1 MPPRVK
7 TDFRSGKPVRTYSY
21 VEDRPTSAE
30 QRLDTFIKNNPQGDD
45 RNTTMPGIKSIV
57 TDMPAKFQ
65 RGFEFDEKGRLV
77 NPTPG
82 KKSRYFRADG
92 SLNATGL
99 SILADYSDN
108 RPEYSRQMNR
118 FRRSSPEMMQAYA
131 SRFPLENFATEVLPN
146 LIPFGIGLVNR
157 GITAAKNKASGIG
170 LDTLSERGDV
180 LGAIAR
186 TGLDIASA
194 FTPEQAE
201 NLNINIAA
209 KTPITEE
216 LKKENILKGDQ
227 TPLDPQFQDLD
238 SPTIFDNEDAMRAVM
253 QDFPGDDP
261 FAYDP
266 NPFPLGTREY
276 VQRQEELNRTGYP
289 DYFNRRDNIAK
300 QVEKETEQT
309 VPGVIDIAS
318 TKDINISGDPNE
330 ETEGIREQIDINT
343 IDPNVDIFTDSA
355 FMGAGPNFPAGG
367 VGDGN
372 SPTGLNFY
380 GGDTAFANTPEGRAA
395 LKKLRSDQNQSY
407 INMSGI
413 VGNKADG
420 GSMDSYDN
428 MSTYQKLK
436 IMADSLGQ

>member
-1 MPPRVK
+1 MAVVIGSGKDAYRYNPENPRDVSNRVEPLRAPAQLPNIPDNLVTNK
-7 TDFRSGKPVRTYSY
+7 MRLQNIVDNKDIYKNLPSQERPGMNVYQDMMQDFRTSTPEAMQTY
-21 VEDRPTSAE
+21 
-30 QRLDTFIKNNPQGDD
+30 
-45 RNTTMPGIKSIV
+45 
-57 TDMPAKFQ
+57 
-65 RGFEFDEKGRLV
+65 
-77 NPTPG
+77 
-82 KKSRYFRADG
+82 AD
-92 SLNATGL
+92 
-99 SILADYSDN
+99 
-108 RPEYSRQMNR
+108 
-118 FRRSSPEMMQAYA
+118 
-131 SRFPLENFATEVLPN
+131 RFPLAQFAMKMGPMIAGAATG
-146 LIPFGIGLVNR
+146 IPFGLMDLYE
-157 GITAAKNKASGIG
+157 KSKDKASEIG
-170 LDTLSERGDV
+170 LDTLSERGDI

-216 LKKENILKGDQ
+216 LKKANILKGKQ

-276 VQRQEELNRTGYP
+276 IQRQEELNRTGYP
-289 DYFNRRDNIAK
+289 DYFNRRDNIAE
-300 QVEKETEQT
+300 QVEQETEQT

-318 TKDINISGDPNE
+318 TEDINISGDPNE
-330 ETEGIREQIDINT
+330 ETEGLRRQIDMNT
-343 IDPNVDIFTDSA
+343 VDPNVDIFTDSA

-372 SPTGLNFY
+372 SPSGLNFY
-380 GGDTAFANTPEGRAA
+380 GGDTAFADTPEGRAA
-395 LKKLRSDQNQSY
+395 LEALRSNQNQSF

-420 GSMDSYDN
+420 GSMDSYAN

-436 IMADSLGQ
+436 MMADSLGQ